1 MSHHA
6 ARVKRYSLEAVP
18 NNHGQ
23 FEAVFRV
30 HSDGA
35 LPADD
40 EIHFGEISDT
50 PMGAID
56 EARRLAKAF
65 LEGMAGHGP
74 VLDGVRP

>member
-40 EIHFGEISDT
+40 EVHFGEVSDT
-50 PMGAID
+50 PLGAID

-65 LEGMAGHGP
+65 LDKRAAYGAPAEEA
-74 VLDGVRP
+74 RP